1 MLEIIEEFM
10 VACIK
15 IIERMSKIKHK
26 EEKQVHMAEKSIREK
41 AGDLLI
47 SFGMDPSWKGFWY
60 IVDAVE
66 LFVDGNSVT
75 DCCRKIAKRKNCEYS
90 AVERAMQ
97 NAFNKLDWDKDYVKD
112 FFGDVKRSNGALIA
126 LMVWKLTKNR
136 IMQ

>member
-1 MLEIIEEFM
+1 
-10 VACIK
+10 
-15 IIERMSKIKHK
+15 
-26 EEKQVHMAEKSIREK
+26 MAEKSIREK

-66 LFVDGNSVT
+66 LFVDGNSVA

-97 NAFNKLDWDKDYVKD
+97 NAFNKLDWDKDCVKD
-112 FFGDVKRSNGALIA
+112 FFGDVKRSNGALIGM
-126 LMVWKLTKNR
+126 LVWKLKKN
-136 IMQ
+136 